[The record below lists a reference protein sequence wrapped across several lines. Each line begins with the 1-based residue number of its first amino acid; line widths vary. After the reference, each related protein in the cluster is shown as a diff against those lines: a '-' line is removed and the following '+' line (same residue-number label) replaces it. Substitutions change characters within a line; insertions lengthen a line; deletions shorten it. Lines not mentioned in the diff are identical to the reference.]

1 MKQII
6 SYLFLIGLLCGMY
19 CPLSAQSF
27 DIRYYGNHIYI
38 PSNVNG
44 QKANLVFDTGAELI
58 YLDSTFISGSGLSFK
73 RIGNARLGGVGLG
86 TRMTKIIFG
95 DVRVVVAGSQYQPQ
109 YVPVVDLRPILGD
122 MADGLFGLK
131 EVADNVVFMDMNSE
145 KMSLINTLT
154 PEMAEGYTRIEIE
167 YSSRKILIPLTVV
180 IDSNTIISGKA
191 MMDIRSGQGIEFT
204 SKTADKHR
212 LELIADKKPFHYV
225 NGGIGG
231 ESYGFEIGISR
242 AELPGVDVNADYARF
257 STDDSG
263 ALASDEYIAII
274 GNRIWE
280 QFSII
285 LDIKNNSLY
294 LKKLPSTHL

>member
-1 MKQII
+1 MI
-6 SYLFLIGLLCGMY
+6 SAR
-19 CPLSAQSF
+19 PSASPSPTAALRSMSPKPSRSPGNEAVLPTRKWK
-27 DIRYYGNHIYI
+27 IRNYRY
-38 PSNVNG
+38 
-44 QKANLVFDTGAELI
+44 
-58 YLDSTFISGSGLSFK
+58 
-73 RIGNARLGGVGLG
+73 
-86 TRMTKIIFG
+86 TK
-95 DVRVVVAGSQYQPQ
+95 
-109 YVPVVDLRPILGD
+109 
-122 MADGLFGLK
+122 LK
-131 EVADNVVFMDMNSE
+131 NSE
-145 KMSLINTLT
+145 
-154 PEMAEGYTRIEIE
+154 
-167 YSSRKILIPLTVV
+167 
-180 IDSNTIISGKA
+180 
-191 MMDIRSGQGIEFT
+191 DIGSGQGIEFT